1 MWMKFILI
9 TAETIKIVNLSLT
22 ISTNDGIM
30 DPLHPAGGNLV
41 PREPVLH
48 VTVIVDQLTTTELL
62 TMDLP
67 DSSNL
72 SGTVTRQEG
81 ILNLD

>member
-9 TAETIKIVNLSLT
+9 TAETIKIVNVSLT
-22 ISTNDGIM
+22 ISTYDGIM

-41 PREPVLH
+41 PCEPVLH

>member
-22 ISTNDGIM
+22 ISTYDGIM

-48 VTVIVDQLTTTELL
+48 VTVIVD
-62 TMDLP
+62 
-67 DSSNL
+67 
-72 SGTVTRQEG
+72 
-81 ILNLD
+81 